1 MSNDVDKVASLSA
14 QEKRALLAQ
23 LLQKKLSATETVCP
37 LSYGQQSMWFMYQL
51 APDSAAYNAAYS
63 ARVLC
68 EVDVATLKRVCQ
80 KLVDRHACLRTT
92 FALQADRLVQIIP
105 GYRDVAFE
113 QVDAS
118 TWDADELQANVQVAS
133 ERSFDLE
140 NGPVFRVS
148 LFTRDRTDHVL
159 LIVVHHIVL
168 DGWSMGVLLTEFR
181 VLYEADRLGTIAA
194 LPDLKAQYK
203 DFVTWQAEM
212 LAGSEG
218 ERHWRYWQ
226 QQLSGERSALD
237 LPHDRPRPP
246 RQTFNGATL
255 NFTLGDVLSRQL
267 KELARTQQTTPYT
280 LLLSAFQVLL
290 HRYTGQTDIWVG
302 SPAAGRSRAEY
313 AGLIGDFINMN
324 VLRGNLAGNPTFTGF
339 LAQMRQTVFEAIE
352 HQDYPFLLLVEKLVT
367 RRAADRTPLFQ
378 VAFDLQRLVR
388 SNELASLYV
397 ASDLDARVDVADLVL
412 APYPITQQEGQFDLT
427 LQLVELEGALAGAF
441 KYNRDLFDAST
452 IDRLQA
458 RYRALLEEIVAN
470 PERRINDW
478 PLFEEAQQ
486 HSTLADREEIEI

>member
-1 MSNDVDKVASLSA
+1 MSNGVDRVANLSA

-23 LLQKKLSATETVCP
+23 LLQKKLSATQTVCP

-51 APDSAAYNAAYS
+51 APDSAAYNVVFS
-63 ARVLC
+63 ARVVS
-68 EVDVATLKRVCQ
+68 EVDVALLKRVCQ
-80 KLVDRHACLRTT
+80 NLVDRQACLRTT

-105 GYRDVAFE
+105 GYREVAFE
-113 QVDAS
+113 QVDVAAC
-118 TWDADELQANVQVAS
+118 TEAELQAEITQAA
-133 ERSFDLE
+133 ERPFDLE

-148 LFTRDRTDHVL
+148 LFTRDRADHVL
-159 LIVVHHIVL
+159 LIAAHHIVL

-181 VLYEADRLGTIAA
+181 LLYEAERSGQVAA
-194 LPDLKAQYK
+194 LPVLPAQYK
-203 DFVTWQAEM
+203 DFVEWQAAM

-226 QQLSGERSALD
+226 QQLSGERPALE
-237 LPHDRPRPP
+237 LPFDRPRPP

-255 NFTLGDVLSRQL
+255 NFTLGEVLSRQL
-267 KELARTQQTTPYT
+267 KELARIQQATLYT
-280 LLLSAFQVLL
+280 VLLSAFQVLL
-290 HRYTGQTDIWVG
+290 YRYTGQADIWVG
-302 SPAAGRSRAEY
+302 SPTAGRSRAEY

-324 VLRGNLAGNPTFTGF
+324 VLRGNLTGNPSFAIF

-352 HQDYPFLLLVEKLVT
+352 HQDYPFLLLVERLVT

-388 SNELASLYV
+388 SNELATLLV
-397 ASDLDARVDVADLVL
+397 APDSGAHVDVAGLVL

-427 LQLVELEGALAGAF
+427 LQLAELEGALAGAF
-441 KYNRDLFDAST
+441 KYNRDLFEAAT

-458 RYRALLEEIVAN
+458 RYRAVLEEIVAN
-470 PERRINDW
+470 PEQRINDW

-486 HSTLADREEIEI
+486 HVTPADREEIEF